1 MNRSPDPEQ
10 RPLALLGQRMALAGI
25 VLYVAFAPHSV
36 AASAIGVGLAGAGW
50 LIRTIA
56 TGSLGVQRSKF
67 DLVILLS
74 LLWTIA
80 SSVLSAEPQISL
92 IKLRSSWCVF
102 LFYLTRAVITRR
114 QVLFLVVVL
123 ILSGCVGTLYSVYD
137 LARGRGVVVESL
149 TENSPFRQ
157 LQLRPGDTVWRVAG
171 RRVYSVSDVDQIVK
185 AGPYNT
191 PLPVSVIS
199 SGEHIEPVG
208 LTLPPGTQT
217 SGIVGSNR
225 SHRFRAS
232 GWTRHYETF
241 AELLQMIAQLAL
253 GLALANFRNHGSNK
267 FFNIAVVAAFWLTLG
282 IAFTAMRTVLIAAAI
297 GATLIAWL
305 ALRGWP
311 KLVFT
316 FLLFFIL
323 AFGAVVVWQ
332 TRAQNALF
340 LADPSSSLRAQVARV
355 GVARLL
361 LHPVFGHGMDAMKLH
376 WNEWGFPGKDM
387 LHLHST
393 PLQLVFDRGFP
404 MLFLW
409 LWMMGAFWLHIFRAQ
424 VKAGDLSDTN
434 SYGILLGTLGSLTGF
449 LASSLV
455 NYNYG
460 DGEAAMM
467 FWWLMGIALVLSEQ
481 PLKEEGPRT

>member
-1 MNRSPDPEQ
+1 
-10 RPLALLGQRMALAGI
+10 MALAGL

-36 AASAIGVGLAGAGW
+36 AASAIGVGLAGLGW

-56 TGSLGVQRSKF
+56 TGTLGVRRSKF
-67 DLVILLS
+67 DLIILLS

-80 SSVLSAEPQISL
+80 SSVLSAEPRISL
-92 IKLRSSWCVF
+92 LKLQSSWCVF
-102 LFYLTRAVITRR
+102 LFYLTRAVISRR
-114 QVLFLVVVL
+114 QVLVLVAIL
-123 ILSGCVGTLYSVYD
+123 ILSGCTGTLYSVFD

-149 TENSPFRQ
+149 TEDSPFRQ
-157 LQLRPGDTVWRVAG
+157 VPIGSGDTIWRVA
-171 RRVYSVSDVDQIVK
+171 RHRVYSVSDIDQVIK
-185 AGPYNT
+185 NGPYNT
-191 PLPVSVIS
+191 PLSVSVIS
-199 SGEHIEPVG
+199 QGEHIEPVG
-208 LTLPPGTQT
+208 LTLQPGIQT
-217 SGIVGSNR
+217 SGIVGSTR

-241 AELLQMIAQLAL
+241 AELLQMITQLAL
-253 GLALANFRNHGSNK
+253 GLALANFRNHGANK
-267 FFNIAVVAAFWLTLG
+267 YFAIAVVATGWLTLG

-297 GATLIAWL
+297 GATLIAGL
-305 ALRGWP
+305 SLRGLP
-311 KLVFT
+311 KVVFT
-316 FLLFFIL
+316 FLLFFVL

-340 LADPSSSLRAQVARV
+340 LSDPSSSLRAQVARV
-355 GVARLL
+355 GLSRLM

-409 LWMMGAFWLHIFRAQ
+409 LWLMGAFWLLILRAQ
-424 VKAGDLSDTN
+424 AKASDLSDTN
-434 SYGILLGTLGSLTGF
+434 SYGVLLGSLGALTGF

-460 DGEAAMM
+460 DGEVAMM
-467 FWWLMGIALVLSEQ
+467 FWWLMGLAMVLVEQ
-481 PLKEEGPRT
+481 SDHPAELHD